1 MDALIDPIYSHCLTH
16 VEPYVRRN
24 AVSCL
29 FEIYAKYGDELL
41 EGIKEKLLDLL
52 ENEMDINTKR
62 NALVFL
68 FQVDKKA
75 ALDYLSESIEDE
87 DVHSFGDIL
96 QLVIIR
102 NLIKLCQTDDSNKG
116 KYMVLLIEFMK
127 SKHES
132 VVFELSMNMIS
143 LTRSD
148 GLLRAAIDQLIRVFL
163 GCSDM
168 NVKLVILEKLEE
180 YKQVKLSFLTKSLVK
195 LFSIFTK
202 ENVSVKKKG
211 LKLVQNLVNA
221 QNVNDFLKM
230 LKEQLIWSV
239 NAKIEKTLLEKYQ
252 KKLLGLLASIT
263 EPRPLSS
270 KLPMQ
275 PKLLEELLKII
286 LMQKMEETFAISN
299 NAKTILTNLID
310 FSEDLGINTSG
321 IIKKNLIIVK
331 NQEISKVCFSLYSG
345 LMTQPKEAKELLNL
359 KLKILNQYTIVKSRA
374 KKTKKVEESKESQT
388 DEVVRKVIILED
400 GTYGTE
406 LVQASSLVDQTGDA
420 SQDNFDAI
428 VETLG
433 SDPLFLVNFLRHL
446 VRLLG
451 LLDPKDRKKTSLVIM
466 RKTLEIYKILRK
478 FSKADRFVF
487 SELNKLIS
495 QIKQLNS
502 GMGSELV
509 LKGFNKRKRKQR
521 PEEPKESEGVSESAQ
536 KLSEFDDLLGFRGL
550 KGRTKA
556 DAYFD
561 DGELFLKNFDS
572 AAQDQ
577 KKVTSKLKNLVQLT
591 GYSDPI
597 YAECTF
603 KFTKY
608 NIDLEVFLLNRTDS
622 ILKNLNINFFSS
634 VNLKGLQNLRLLEK
648 VKLPYLMPGENT
660 SIYKSLKYNVNKEF
674 QFFGD
679 ISFENNAG
687 TPMATIR
694 TNNIHFNILEF
705 LEAHKISTRRF
716 RHLWQVCDWE
726 NKIKLK
732 TKCKDVLQFIE
743 SMKRKLSLSEVRHLR
758 IEHSMYCTFS
768 MYSRFCLGKDLL
780 INFCFEKSANGFE
793 GYIRL
798 RSQNMGLVVLIG
810 KILRQIV

>member
-1 MDALIDPIYSHCLTH
+1 MDALIDPIYSHCLSH

-29 FEIYAKYGDELL
+29 FEIYSKYGEELL
-41 EGIKEKLLDLL
+41 EGIKDKLLDLL

-68 FQVDKKA
+68 FKVDKKE
-75 ALDYLSESIEDE
+75 ALNYLSENIEDE

-102 NLIKLCQTDDSNKG
+102 NLIKLCQSDDSNKG

-180 YKQVKLSFLTKSLVK
+180 YKKIKLSFLTKSLVK

-211 LKLVQNLVNA
+211 LKLVENLVDDK
-221 QNVNDFLKM
+221 NVNDFLKM

-252 KKLLGLLASIT
+252 KKLLRLLANIT

-270 KLPMQ
+270 KFSMQ
-275 PKLLEELLKII
+275 PKFLEELLKII
-286 LMQKMEETFAISN
+286 LVQKMEDTFAVSN
-299 NAKTILTNLID
+299 YAKKILTNLVD
-310 FSEDLGINTSG
+310 FEEDLGIQASK
-321 IIKKNLIIVK
+321 IIKKNITIIK
-331 NQEISKVCFSLYSG
+331 NQEISKMCFSLYAS
-345 LMTQPKEAKELLNL
+345 LMSQPKEAKEFLNL
-359 KLKILNQYTIVKSRA
+359 KLNILNGYTIVNSRI
-374 KKTKKVEESKESQT
+374 KKTKKVEENKESKA
-388 DEVVRKVIILED
+388 DEIIRKVIILED

-406 LVQASSLVDQTGDA
+406 LVKASSLENENKEGKENFDSIIESLG
-420 SQDNFDAI
+420 QDN
-428 VETLG
+428 
-433 SDPLFLVNFLRHL
+433 LFLVNFLRQL
-446 VRLLG
+446 MRLLS
-451 LLDPKDRKKTSLVIM
+451 LLDAKDRKQTSLVVM
-466 RKTLEIYKILRK
+466 RKTLEIYKILK
-478 FSKADRFVF
+478 KIAKVDRFVF
-487 SELNKLIS
+487 TELNKLIT
-495 QIKQLNS
+495 QIKQLNA
-502 GMGSELV
+502 GVGSELV
-509 LKGFNKRKRKQR
+509 LKGMAKRKKKQR
-521 PEEPKESEGVSESAQ
+521 PLQTESEETVQETAQ

-550 KGRTKA
+550 KGRAKA

-577 KKVTSKLKNLVQLT
+577 KKVTSKLKNMVQLT

-597 YAECTF
+597 YSECTF

-608 NIDLEVFLLNRTDS
+608 NIDLEVFMLNRTDS
-622 ILKNLNINFFSS
+622 ILKNVNINFFSS
-634 VNLKGLQNLRLLEK
+634 VNMKGLQNLRLLEK
-648 VKLPYLMPGENT
+648 VKLPYLMPGEST

-687 TPMATIR
+687 TPMGNIR
-694 TNNIHFNILEF
+694 TNNINFNILEF

-743 SMKRKLSLSEVRHLR
+743 SMKKKLSLSEVRNLR
-758 IEHSMYCTFS
+758 IEHSVYCTFS

-780 INFCFEKSANGFE
+780 INFCFEKSSNGFE